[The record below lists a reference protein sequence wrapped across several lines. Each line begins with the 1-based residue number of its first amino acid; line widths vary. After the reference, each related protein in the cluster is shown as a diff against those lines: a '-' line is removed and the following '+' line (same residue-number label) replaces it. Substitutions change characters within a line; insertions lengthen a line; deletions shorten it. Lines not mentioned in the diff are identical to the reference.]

1 MPGRR
6 RQGLCSCVPALAH
19 GAPCPTSTPPAPS
32 ATVAASVAEVFLARR
47 LRTFRGDQ
55 RARVA
60 SEQLRRIRTLTRQSN
75 ELERELHRL
84 VQAHRPALLAEQGC
98 GTLTAATLIG
108 RTAGAERFPTDAHFA
123 RQAGVAP
130 IPASSGRVVRH
141 RLHRGGDRQLNRALY
156 MIAIT
161 KARIDPQTKAYLER
175 KRAEGK
181 TKREALRCL
190 KRHLARRI
198 HRLLSMP
205 PVDPDPI
212 TLNAAISG
220 GCLT

>member
-1 MPGRR
+1 VVLERI
-6 RQGLCSCVPALAH
+6 AK
-19 GAPCPTSTPPAPS
+19 
-32 ATVAASVAEVFLARR
+32 R
-47 LRTFRGDQ
+47 LRTFRGDA

-60 SEQLRRIRTLTRQSN
+60 REQLSQIRTLTRN

-84 VQAHRPALLAEQGC
+84 VEAHRPALLAEQGC

-130 IPASSGRVVRH
+130 IPVSSGRVDRH
-141 RLHRGGDRQLNRALY
+141 RLHRGGDRQLNRARHT
-156 MIAIT
+156 IAIT
-161 KARIDPQTKAYLER
+161 RARIDPQTKAYLER

-190 KRHLARRI
+190 KRHLARKI
-198 HRLLSMP
+198 HHLLSMP
-205 PVDPDPI
+205 AVEPDPI
-212 TLNAAISG
+212 APDAAISG
-220 GCLT
+220 RCLT